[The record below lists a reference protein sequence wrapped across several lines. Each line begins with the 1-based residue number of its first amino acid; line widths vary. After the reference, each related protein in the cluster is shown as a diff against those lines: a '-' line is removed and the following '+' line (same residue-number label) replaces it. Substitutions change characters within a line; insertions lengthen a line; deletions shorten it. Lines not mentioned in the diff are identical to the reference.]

1 MEAEGSGAHGS
12 PVLMKRGRQ
21 VPAPPSDQF
30 SQIDKFNL
38 TGTCLK
44 VKVDKPEEGY
54 QRLTSGLP
62 THMNSHSHMYL
73 HTCVCTNILKSNSK
87 A

>member
-12 PVLMKRGRQ
+12 LVLMKHGRQ

-38 TGTCLK
+38 TGNCLK
-44 VKVDKPEEGY
+44 VKVDNTWGRIPEVDLWPSHTHE
-54 QRLTSGLP
+54 LT
-62 THMNSHSHMYL
+62 
-73 HTCVCTNILKSNSK
+73 
-87 A
+87 